1 MRFLYL
7 SISADHACS
16 SPSRQ
21 AFTRRSS
28 LHPVFGP
35 CVSSRLVPVTFS
47 RRATGPLL
55 TPEQFLDVPEGVGI
69 EDCRPKVAQPFIGTD
84 ENVGAD
90 QEDKWQVLRD
100 ELLHRVVEPLA
111 RGRVEGR
118 ELTPHQRVDLGL

>member
-16 SPSRQ
+16 SPLRH

-35 CVSSRLVPVTFS
+35 CVGSRLVPVVFS
-47 RRATGPLL
+47 RSATGPLL
-55 TPEQFLDVPEGVGI
+55 TPEQLLDVPEDVGV
-69 EDCRPKVAQPFIGTD
+69 EDSRPKVAQPFIGTD

-90 QEDKWQVLRD
+90 QEDEWQILRD
-100 ELLHRVVEPLA
+100 QLLHLVVKPLA
-111 RGRVEGR
+111 CGRVEGR
-118 ELTPHQRVDLGL
+118 ELTLHQRVD